1 MNMNQQAICKDQT
14 KIVGACYLYRNEPP
28 DPSGTRI
35 CGTTKENKGNRCCLS
50 SPKLVCPDFD
60 TKLEE
65 MGREDQ
71 KLDVERNALV
81 RAKPLED
88 TALCLSAAGVRGA
101 SRSRVQLGLLAGS
114 VSRVL
119 NIHLD

>member
-1 MNMNQQAICKDQT
+1 
-14 KIVGACYLYRNEPP
+14 
-28 DPSGTRI
+28 
-35 CGTTKENKGNRCCLS
+35 
-50 SPKLVCPDFD
+50 
-60 TKLEE
+60 

-101 SRSRVQLGLLAGS
+101 SRSRVQLGLLAEVYQQGAQHTS
-114 VSRVL
+114 
-119 NIHLD
+119 